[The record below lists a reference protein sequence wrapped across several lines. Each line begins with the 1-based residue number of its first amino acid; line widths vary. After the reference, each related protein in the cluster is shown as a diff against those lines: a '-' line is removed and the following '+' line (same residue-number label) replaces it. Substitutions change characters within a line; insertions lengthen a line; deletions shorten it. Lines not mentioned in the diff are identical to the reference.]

1 MKINNPYLKQASE
14 NSYGAEATY
23 SNVISNENVASKKGI
38 SIKTLFTLLA
48 AIVAGLIVSV
58 YFNNVIHSTTLDSEQ
73 QAAILQKLIAYVIV
87 VGIVD
92 VVAAFVGRI
101 FPGAARVCAPL
112 YAVGEGSTIGLLC
125 AIGELFVPGI
135 TIAAGAGTA
144 VIFSVVFGM
153 YALGAFKNINKILAI
168 AIAYLVSILVISL
181 GLFIMSLVAPAI
193 QLPWGVLLAIEFLY
207 LGYGCIMLVLDFY
220 EADMI
225 TKGGVDK
232 KYEWTV
238 VLGLLI
244 TVFYI
249 FVELF
254 RIILILASKKD

>member
-14 NSYGAEATY
+14 NSYGGDATY
-23 SNVISNENVASKKGI
+23 SNVFVNENVATKKGI
-38 SIKTLFTLLA
+38 TLKTLFTLLA
-48 AIVAGLIVSV
+48 AIVAGLIVAV
-58 YFNNVIHSTTLDSEQ
+58 YFNRTIYSTTLTEEQ
-73 QAAILQKLIAYVIV
+73 IATNLSRMIGYVVV

-92 VVAAFVGRI
+92 VIAALIGRF
-101 FPGAARVCAPL
+101 FPKTARICAPI

-125 AIGELFVPGI
+125 AIGEMFVPGI
-135 TIAAGAGTA
+135 TIAAGLGTA

-153 YALGAFKNINKILAI
+153 YSLGAFKKIDKIIAI
-168 AIAYLVSILVISL
+168 AIAYMISILIISL
-181 GLFIMSLVAPAI
+181 ALFIFSMVSPVG
-193 QLPWGVLLAIEFLY
+193 LPWGVVLAIEFLY
-207 LGYGCIMLVLDFY
+207 LGYGCVMLILDFY

-225 TKGGVDK
+225 TRGGVDK
-232 KYEWTV
+232 QYEWTV

-254 RIILILASKKD
+254 RIIMILASNKD